1 MKGIMKGKLMK
12 KLKSMKPIGYLK
24 ETRVLQVNAADGLI
38 ETVIENP
45 SFKAQAE
52 AETPELMVRKEVE
65 KETVKFCSF
74 VADQE
79 PDVIDVN
86 ELMRD
91 LEEEEEGEEMEVDE
105 DKENV
110 RPVVKARAGLF
121 GVKDKVESKS
131 LFYPNLLIASEKAVK
146 EHPRVSEEE
155 KSESIDRENLE
166 RIREAEPHARI
177 QQENPE
183 KSREAGRIWKTRK
196 KSHHKRLVESKTVMI
211 QVLFFER
218 DVSMH
223 VEFKEELWRILDGKV
238 NPPRLFIKGRYI
250 GGSEEVLGLHEQ
262 GWFRVLFEGIRI
274 DRFIGSPCEGC
285 AGVRK
290 LKGAR
295 KPDGGICT
303 RGCNVGLSFYLYS
316 VDDLN
321 DFPLY
326 IAAMKSERISGS
338 LAKTFW
344 AMTKASTKRNE
355 EIVFCHGIA
364 YIALQSAALNEQKQ
378 AVATIK
384 EIIPGSLLFH
394 RNLDHLLEQSTISKG
409 EALKYFREMVRGLD
423 HIHGKKI
430 IHGDLSRKNIFIDAS
445 NVIKVA
451 DFGLARLLDNSA
463 TAIKSESSGTKA
475 YLAPEAETGAPIDEK
490 IDI

>member
-24 ETRVLQVNAADGLI
+24 ETRVLQVNAADGSI

-65 KETVKFCSF
+65 KESVKICSF

-121 GVKDKVESKS
+121 GVKDKVESKRSQFRQIS
-131 LFYPNLLIASEKAVK
+131 LSE
-146 EHPRVSEEE
+146 
-155 KSESIDRENLE
+155 IDISSFQRPDFEFCDDTGDPILGF
-166 RIREAEPHARI
+166 
-177 QQENPE
+177 PE
-183 KSREAGRIWKTRK
+183 KCPPGGSDSVVLYTTTLRGIRKTFEDCNSIRF
-196 KSHHKRLVESKTVMI
+196 LLESF

-274 DRFIGSPCEGC
+274 DRFNWF
-285 AGVRK
+285 
-290 LKGAR
+290 
-295 KPDGGICT
+295 T
-303 RGCNVGLSFYLYS
+303 
-316 VDDLN
+316 
-321 DFPLY
+321 
-326 IAAMKSERISGS
+326 M
-338 LAKTFW
+338 
-344 AMTKASTKRNE
+344 
-355 EIVFCHGIA
+355 
-364 YIALQSAALNEQKQ
+364 
-378 AVATIK
+378 
-384 EIIPGSLLFH
+384 
-394 RNLDHLLEQSTISKG
+394 
-409 EALKYFREMVRGLD
+409 
-423 HIHGKKI
+423 
-430 IHGDLSRKNIFIDAS
+430 
-445 NVIKVA
+445 
-451 DFGLARLLDNSA
+451 
-463 TAIKSESSGTKA
+463 
-475 YLAPEAETGAPIDEK
+475 
-490 IDI
+490 

>member
-38 ETVIENP
+38 VTVIENP

-105 DKENV
+105 GKENV
-110 RPVVKARAGLF
+110 RPVVKARVGLF
-121 GVKDKVESKS
+121 GVKDKVESKRSQFRQIPLSEIDISSFQRPDLNSDS
-131 LFYPNLLIASEKAVK
+131 LFNPNLLTASGKEVK
-146 EHPRVSEEE
+146 EHTTVSEEE

-166 RIREAEPHARI
+166 RIREAETHARI
-177 QQENPE
+177 QQESLE
-183 KSREAGRIWKTRK
+183 KSREAGRNLEDKEEEPPLKACRIKDSDDTGDPLLGFPVKCPPGGSDSVILYTTTLRGIRKTFEDCNSIRF
-196 KSHHKRLVESKTVMI
+196 LLESF

-223 VEFKEELWRILDGKV
+223 MEFKEELWRILDGKV

-262 GWFRVLFEGIRI
+262 GWFRVLFEGIPI

-285 AGVRK
+285 AGVRFV
-290 LKGAR
+290 L
-295 KPDGGICT
+295 CFN
-303 RGCNVGLSFYLYS
+303 CNGSHKVVAENGLSNICQDCNENGLIIC
-316 VDDLN
+316 
-321 DFPLY
+321 PL
-326 IAAMKSERISGS
+326 
-338 LAKTFW
+338 
-344 AMTKASTKRNE
+344 
-355 EIVFCHGIA
+355 CC
-364 YIALQSAALNEQKQ
+364 
-378 AVATIK
+378 
-384 EIIPGSLLFH
+384 
-394 RNLDHLLEQSTISKG
+394 
-409 EALKYFREMVRGLD
+409 
-423 HIHGKKI
+423 
-430 IHGDLSRKNIFIDAS
+430 
-445 NVIKVA
+445 
-451 DFGLARLLDNSA
+451 
-463 TAIKSESSGTKA
+463 
-475 YLAPEAETGAPIDEK
+475 
-490 IDI
+490 